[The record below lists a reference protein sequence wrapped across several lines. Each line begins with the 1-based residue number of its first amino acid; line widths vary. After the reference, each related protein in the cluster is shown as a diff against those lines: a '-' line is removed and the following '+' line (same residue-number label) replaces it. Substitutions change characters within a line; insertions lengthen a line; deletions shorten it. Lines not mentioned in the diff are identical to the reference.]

1 MSRSTHCGQQINFC
15 KTFSQLIMI
24 RNHDIM
30 ITADFIMIGQPE
42 NDPPF
47 LTNPPLEIF
56 CIMITAGFDY
66 DYDPGL
72 N

>member
-1 MSRSTHCGQQINFC
+1 MSRSTHCGQQISFC
-15 KTFSQLIMI
+15 NTFTQLIMI

-30 ITADFIMIGQPE
+30 ITADFIMIGQPG

-47 LTNPPLEIF
+47 LTNPPLEVF

-66 DYDPGL
+66 DYDRGV

>member
-1 MSRSTHCGQQINFC
+1 
-15 KTFSQLIMI
+15 MI

-66 DYDPGL
+66 DHERGV

>member
-1 MSRSTHCGQQINFC
+1 
-15 KTFSQLIMI
+15 
-24 RNHDIM
+24 M

-42 NDPPF
+42 NVTPF
-47 LTNPPLEIF
+47 LTTPPLEF
-56 CIMITAGFDY
+56 LCIMITAGFDY